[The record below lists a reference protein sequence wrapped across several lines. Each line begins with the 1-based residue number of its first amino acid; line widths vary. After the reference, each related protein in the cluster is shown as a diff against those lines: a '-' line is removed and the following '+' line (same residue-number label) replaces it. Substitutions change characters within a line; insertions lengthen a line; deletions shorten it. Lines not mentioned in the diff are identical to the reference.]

1 MDDNIAYS
9 ALMEG
14 RVWHTRFMP
23 RRHKFEYRIFYALF
37 DLDEVDTLAKK
48 NGIFSLSAFN
58 WFALFPTDYGH
69 CHDRIET
76 PADLK
81 RSVQKLVLDRFR
93 ATIERVELLTMP
105 RIFGYAF
112 NPISVFYGYDAHN
125 VLTHIVYE
133 VNNTFGERIDYAFAV
148 SPNGEHIDEHAC
160 DKVLHVSPFFDV
172 SGGYRFRQKKRED
185 SLDLTID
192 YVSAAAEFQ
201 PPELGNA
208 QTKPRSSKTFVA
220 SISLK
225 KREFSTKN
233 LLSVALR
240 IPFLTLKVTAA
251 IHWQAFLLWI
261 KKHRVISKPERP
273 KTTAVAVEKISEG

>member
-1 MDDNIAYS
+1 MGDHVAYS

-14 RVWHTRFMP
+14 RVWHTRFLP
-23 RRHKFEYRIFYALF
+23 RRHKFDYRIFYCLF
-37 DLDEVDTLAKK
+37 DLDEVGTLAKK
-48 NGIFSLSAFN
+48 SSIFSLSALN
-58 WFALFPTDYGH
+58 LFAFFPSDYGH
-69 CHDRIET
+69 CTDRIET

-81 RSVQKLVLDRFR
+81 YSIQKLVLNRFR

-105 RIFGYAF
+105 RLLGYAF
-112 NPISVFYGYDAHN
+112 NPISVFYGYDARN

-148 SPNGEHIDEHAC
+148 SPNGERIGQHGCE
-160 DKVLHVSPFFDV
+160 KMLHVSPFFDV
-172 SGGYRFRQKKRED
+172 SGGYGFRQKLRED

-208 QTKPRSSKTFVA
+208 QTKPRPSKTFVA

-225 KREFSTKN
+225 KRDFSTKN

-240 IPFLTLKVTAA
+240 IPFLTFKVTAA

-261 KKHRVISKPERP
+261 KKHKVISKPARP
-273 KTTAVAVEKISEG
+273 KTTVIAVEKISEG